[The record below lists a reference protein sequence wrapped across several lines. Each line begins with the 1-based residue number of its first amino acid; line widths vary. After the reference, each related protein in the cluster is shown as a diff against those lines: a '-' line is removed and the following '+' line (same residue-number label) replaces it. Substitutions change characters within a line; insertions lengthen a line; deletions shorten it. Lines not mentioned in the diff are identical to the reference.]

1 MRKKQ
6 ILLHDYF
13 AQWIEVYKDGA
24 VRERTLDKYWLS
36 HRHLQEIAPDLKL
49 VDTTRLEYQQILNT
63 FAKTHEKATV
73 MDFHHD
79 TVNSFV

>member
-1 MRKKQ
+1 MLKKQ

-36 HRHLQEIAPDLKL
+36 HRRLQEIAPNLKL
-49 VDTTRLEYQQILNT
+49 VDTTKLEYQQILNT
-63 FAKTHEKATV
+63 FAQTLRKQQ
-73 MDFHHD
+73 
-79 TVNSFV
+79 

>member
-1 MRKKQ
+1 MRRKQ

-36 HRHLQEIAPDLKL
+36 HRHLQEIAPNLKL
-49 VDTTRLEYQQILNT
+49 V
-63 FAKTHEKATV
+63 
-73 MDFHHD
+73 D

>member
-1 MRKKQ
+1 MRRKQ

-36 HRHLQEIAPDLKL
+36 HRHLQEIAPNLKWFS
-49 VDTTRLEYQQILNT
+49 I
-63 FAKTHEKATV
+63 KTC
-73 MDFHHD
+73 
-79 TVNSFV
+79 VND